1 MSHVLGFRGV
11 IKTKLCQ
18 AVIHQK
24 RLVSIPSSVTDTGAL
39 LHILLSLTRMQSCH
53 AVWVVAGCAQFLL
66 GSHVVTSTPFNPH
79 VPDQKQ
85 PWFEGWYTRITSDSA
100 LSFAA
105 VTGSFPDQELPYS
118 TAFAGVLSQLETSG
132 PKGYQT
138 FPPDLLV
145 TGPYGQPVRQQP
157 DQLSKADFALQAT
170 DQAFNFSIDGL
181 SFNMC
186 AAVGGSL
193 LTAQGTGSP
202 LTWGPNPGDSP
213 EGTTSNQISQH
224 VHQST
229 IMWTWFLTHSPQ

>member
-1 MSHVLGFRGV
+1 MPCRV
-11 IKTKLCQ
+11 
-18 AVIHQK
+18 
-24 RLVSIPSSVTDTGAL
+24 
-39 LHILLSLTRMQSCH
+39 
-53 AVWVVAGCAQFLL
+53 VVAVCTQFLL
-66 GSHVVTSTPFNPH
+66 GSRVVTSTPFNPH

-105 VTGSFPDQELPYS
+105 MTGSFPDQELTYP
-118 TAFAGVLSQLETSG
+118 TVFAGVLSQLETSP

-138 FPPDLLV
+138 FPPGLLV
-145 TGPYGQPVRQQP
+145 TGLDGRPVRQQP

-181 SFNMC
+181 SFNMS

-202 LTWGPNPGDSP
+202 LTWGPHPGDSP
-213 EGTTSNQISQH
+213 EGITSNQISQICATKH
-224 VHQST
+224 NDVELLS
-229 IMWTWFLTHSPQ
+229 HSFTKVMQVSFHRNLACALQYAT